1 MYDILTLNDKKVA
14 ELKEV
19 AQEFNIEK
27 IDKFKNAQAMT
38 LKNVQKC
45 MTLQVI
51 HYCNF

>member
-27 IDKFKNAQAMT
+27 IDKFKKQEGKKT
-38 LKNVQKC
+38 CVWCTTGSKR
-45 MTLQVI
+45 
-51 HYCNF
+51 